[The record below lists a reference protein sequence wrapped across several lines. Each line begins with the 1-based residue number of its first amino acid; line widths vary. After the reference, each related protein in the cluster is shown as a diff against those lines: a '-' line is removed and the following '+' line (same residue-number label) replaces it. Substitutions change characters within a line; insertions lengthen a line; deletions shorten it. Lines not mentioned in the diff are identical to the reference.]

1 MERIVICP
9 NCDELVI
16 VQELNCCIFR
26 HAIKIATG
34 EQIDPHSSREI
45 CEELLRNGTIF
56 GCGKPFKI
64 TVLENGSWKVEKCEY
79 I

>member
-1 MERIVICP
+1 MEKIVICP
-9 NCDELVI
+9 NCDEFVI

-26 HAIKIATG
+26 HAINISTG
-34 EQIDPHSSREI
+34 EQIDPHSSRET
-45 CEELLRNGTIF
+45 CEEFVKNGAIF

-64 TVLENGSWKVEKCEY
+64 TVLENGSWQVEKCDY